1 MKKITSFF
9 MIFLLAFLLISCKDK
24 KDNRKDDIVIVYTN
38 DIHSYIGN
46 TKENENKEKVPALR
60 LNNVSGYVKE
70 LKKEYKNVLLVDAGD
85 EVQGT
90 FYGSIDSGVDII
102 DIMNMTGYDLA
113 TPGNHDFDFGVPAF
127 FGFVNQANF
136 PYISCNFKTVEDNKN
151 VLDSYKI
158 YDLGGKKLAFVGV
171 STPDTIPQSTPK
183 FFQDDNGNYIYKFEG
198 QANKN
203 DLFDCVQNTIDEI
216 KDDVDYIIGLGHL
229 GVGADEARKGIRS
242 IDVIENTSGINALID
257 GHSHTLIE
265 KEYYKDKNNKDVLLT
280 QTGCYLD
287 GFGVM
292 KITEDGEI
300 DTSVVNYTSY
310 GDNKVKKLED
320 ALILKVNNALGQKI
334 AVLDNKLYIK
344 DPTTGKR
351 MIRARETNLGNIA
364 SDSIYWY
371 LNEEKDL
378 NCDIAVVNGGGL
390 RTDIEVGDVTY
401 KIANDVMP
409 FGNVIC
415 LIKTKGQNIK
425 DALEL
430 GVNLCDEIYTK
441 DSYAENGG
449 FLHAAGIK
457 FDVDVSIPTSVET
470 GTNDM
475 FVRVNGEYR
484 VKNLKV
490 YNKETKSYEDLDENK
505 YYTVGGINYILR
517 NAGNGMSMFNDS
529 ELVLDYIGED
539 YLVFADYL
547 KAFDN
552 SINNQNSPLKSY
564 ENYLYDYENPYGS
577 GRIHMVGLPG

>member
-60 LNNVSGYVKE
+60 LNNVSGYVNE

-102 DIMNMTGYDLA
+102 DIMNKTGYDLA

-127 FGFVNQANF
+127 FGFVEQANF

-158 YDLGGKKLAFVGV
+158 YDLGDKKVAFVGV

-242 IDVIENTSGINALID
+242 IDVINNTSGFDALID

-265 KEYYKDKNNKDVLLT
+265 KEYYKDKNNNDVLLT

-334 AVLDNKLYIK
+334 ATLDNKLYTK

-351 MIRARETNLGNIA
+351 MIRARETSLGNIA

-430 GVNLCDEIYTK
+430 GVNICDDIYTK
-441 DSYAENGG
+441 DEYAENGG

>member
-46 TKENENKEKVPALR
+46 TKENENKEKVPGLR

-102 DIMNMTGYDLA
+102 DIMNKTGYDLA

-127 FGFVNQANF
+127 FGFVEQANF

-216 KDDVDYIIGLGHL
+216 KDDVDYVIGLGHL

-265 KEYYKDKNNKDVLLT
+265 KEYYKDKNNNDVLLT

-334 AVLDNKLYIK
+334 AVLDNKLYTK

-378 NCDIAVVNGGGL
+378 NCDIAIVNGGGL

-415 LIKTKGQNIK
+415 LIKTKGINIK
-425 DALEL
+425 NALEM
-430 GVNLCDEIYTK
+430 GVNICDDIYTK
-441 DSYAENGG
+441 DEYAENGG

-457 FDVDVSIPTSVET
+457 FDVDVSIPSSVET
-470 GTNDM
+470 DSDM
-475 FVRVNGEYR
+475 FVKVNGEYR

-490 YNKETKSYEDLDENK
+490 YNKETKLYEDLDENK

>member
-46 TKENENKEKVPALR
+46 TKENENKEKIPALR

-102 DIMNMTGYDLA
+102 DIMNKTGYDLA

-127 FGFVNQANF
+127 FGFVKQANF

-151 VLDSYKI
+151 VLDSYKVFN
-158 YDLGGKKLAFVGV
+158 LGDKKVAFVGV

-183 FFQDDNGNYIYKFEG
+183 FFQDDNGNYIYKFVG
-198 QANKN
+198 QANNN

-257 GHSHTLIE
+257 GHSHTRIE
-265 KEYYKDKNNKDVLLT
+265 KEIYKDKNNNDVLLT

-334 AVLDNKLYIK
+334 AVLDNKLYTK

-378 NCDIAVVNGGGL
+378 NCDVAIVNGGGL

-401 KIANDVMP
+401 KMANDVMP

-430 GVNLCDEIYTK
+430 GVNICDDIYTK
-441 DSYAENGG
+441 DEYAENGG

-457 FDVDVSIPTSVET
+457 FDVDVSIPSSVET
-470 GTNDM
+470 DSDM
-475 FVRVNGEYR
+475 FVKVNGEYR

-490 YNKETKSYEDLDENK
+490 YNKETKLYEDLDENK

>member
-1 MKKITSFF
+1 M
-9 MIFLLAFLLISCKDK
+9 
-24 KDNRKDDIVIVYTN
+24 
-38 DIHSYIGN
+38 
-46 TKENENKEKVPALR
+46 NK
-60 LNNVSGYVKE
+60 
-70 LKKEYKNVLLVDAGD
+70 
-85 EVQGT
+85 
-90 FYGSIDSGVDII
+90 
-102 DIMNMTGYDLA
+102 TGYDLA

-127 FGFVNQANF
+127 FGFVKQANF
-136 PYISCNFKTVEDNKN
+136 PYISCNLKTVEDNKN

-158 YDLGGKKLAFVGV
+158 YDLGDKKLAFVGV
-171 STPDTIPQSTPK
+171 STPDTISQSTPK

-198 QANKN
+198 QANNN

-265 KEYYKDKNNKDVLLT
+265 KEIYKDKNNNDVLLT

-334 AVLDNKLYIK
+334 AVLDNKLYTK

-351 MIRARETNLGNIA
+351 MIRGRETNLGNIA

-378 NCDIAVVNGGGL
+378 DCDIAIVNGGGL

-401 KIANDVMP
+401 KMANDVMP

-430 GVNLCDEIYTK
+430 GVNICDDIYTK
-441 DSYAENGG
+441 DEYAENGG

-457 FDVDVSIPTSVET
+457 FDVDVSIPSSVET
-470 GTNDM
+470 DSDM
-475 FVRVNGEYR
+475 FVKVNGEYR

>member
-1 MKKITSFF
+1 
-9 MIFLLAFLLISCKDK
+9 LLFSCKE

-38 DIHSYIGN
+38 DIHSYVGN
-46 TKENENKEKVPALR
+46 TTKDENDNKVPGLR

-102 DIMNMTGYDLA
+102 DIMNKTGYDLA

-127 FGFVNQANF
+127 FGFVEQANF
-136 PYISCNFKTVEDNKN
+136 PYISCNMRTVADDKN
-151 VLDSYKI
+151 VLDSYKVFN
-158 YDLGGKKLAFVGV
+158 LNGKKVAFVGMT
-171 STPDTIPQSTPK
+171 TPDTIPSSTPK
-183 FFQDDNGNYIYKFEG
+183 FFQDDNGNYVYKFVG
-198 QANKN
+198 QGNST
-203 DLFDCVQNTIDEI
+203 DLFDVVQDTIDEI
-216 KDDVDYIIGLGHL
+216 KENVDYIIGLGHL
-229 GVGADEARKGIRS
+229 GIGADEERKGIRS
-242 IDVIENTSGINALID
+242 IDVIQHTSGFDAVID
-257 GHSHTLIE
+257 AHSHDLLE
-265 KEYYKDKNNKDVLLT
+265 KGIYKDKENKDVILT
-280 QTGCYLD
+280 QTGCYLE
-287 GFGVM
+287 GVGVM
-292 KITEDGEI
+292 TISTDGKI
-300 DTSVVNYTSY
+300 DTKVINEIEEKDS
-310 GDNKVKKLED
+310 KVKALED
-320 ALILKVNNALGQKI
+320 ALISRADEALGQKI
-334 AVLDNKLYIK
+334 AALDNKLYIK

-378 NCDIAVVNGGGL
+378 NCDIAIVNGGGL

-401 KIANDVMP
+401 KMANDVMP

-415 LIKTKGQNIK
+415 LIKTKGINIK
-425 DALEL
+425 NALEM
-430 GVNLCDEIYTK
+430 GVNICDEIYTK
-441 DSYAENGG
+441 DEYAENGG

-470 GTNDM
+470 DTNDM
-475 FVRVNGEYR
+475 FVKVDGEYR

-490 YNKETKSYEDLDENK
+490 YNKETKLYEDLDENK

-577 GRIHMVGLPG
+577 GRIRMVGLPG